1 MHDIHA
7 SIGFQKPPL
16 ISFTELK
23 FYLPASRSL
32 WLAKSASEWRDL
44 YLSSQSSSS
53 IPTFMDAMQEQ
64 EILHE
69 LSSKVDIHL
78 TAISLLHGFWGQIWS
93 LLESKKFYPASKSTH
108 RLALHTSHT
117 ELYRDLNSFSMHL
130 PSLTRNSPEALLI
143 SELLQMILHV
153 HPEDLQRFAGKFG
166 EEEERKASESFAEW
180 SKTKE
185 ARIAIWHA
193 GQIFSAAG
201 RLMPAQNRGFNA
213 IALYYSSLTL
223 WVYGLM
229 VSGTSP
235 TVPATPQNMQL
246 LSSSIS
252 TSHSGQAHVVLNE
265 PETNKN
271 GVFFTSNI
279 GIAVISVA
287 SGDVEGGKK
296 FVELTHTNKI
306 LEITRNIY
314 RSNFPVLEE
323 PLPPLVE
330 NLGNLLRDLRSL
342 PGSRVSRA
350 PSENLD

>member
-7 SIGFQKPPL
+7 SVGLQKPPL

-23 FYLPASRSL
+23 FYLPASRNL
-32 WLAKSASEWRDL
+32 WLAKSSFEWRDL
-44 YLSSQSSSS
+44 YLSSESSSS
-53 IPTFMDAMQEQ
+53 IPIFMDAMQEQ
-64 EILHE
+64 ETLHE
-69 LSSKVDIHL
+69 LSSKVDINL
-78 TAISLLHGFWGQIWS
+78 TVISLLHGFWGQIWS

-108 RLALHTSHT
+108 RLALHTSHI
-117 ELYRDLNSFSMHL
+117 ELYQDISSFSMQL
-130 PSLTRNSPEALLI
+130 PSLTRNSPEALQV

-166 EEEERKASESFAEW
+166 EEEERKASESFVEW

-193 GQIFSAAG
+193 GQVFRAAG

-213 IALYYSSLTL
+213 IALYYTSLIL

-229 VSGTSP
+229 ISGTSP
-235 TVPATPQNMQL
+235 TVSATPRNMQL
-246 LSSSIS
+246 LSSPVS
-252 TSHSGQAHVVLNE
+252 TPSSGQANVVLNQ

-271 GVFFTSNI
+271 GAFFTRNI

-296 FVELTHTNKI
+296 FVELTQTNTI

-314 RSNFPVLEE
+314 RSNFPGLEE
-323 PLPPLVE
+323 PLPPLGE
-330 NLGNLLRDLRSL
+330 NLGNLLRDLRSV
-342 PGSRVSRA
+342 PASQVSRA
-350 PSENLD
+350 PSENLE

>member
-1 MHDIHA
+1 
-7 SIGFQKPPL
+7 
-16 ISFTELK
+16 
-23 FYLPASRSL
+23 
-32 WLAKSASEWRDL
+32 
-44 YLSSQSSSS
+44 
-53 IPTFMDAMQEQ
+53 
-64 EILHE
+64 
-69 LSSKVDIHL
+69 
-78 TAISLLHGFWGQIWS
+78 
-93 LLESKKFYPASKSTH
+93 
-108 RLALHTSHT
+108 
-117 ELYRDLNSFSMHL
+117 
-130 PSLTRNSPEALLI
+130 
-143 SELLQMILHV
+143 MILHV

-166 EEEERKASESFAEW
+166 EDEERKASESFAEW

-193 GQIFSAAG
+193 GQVFRAAG

-213 IALYYSSLTL
+213 ITLYYASLTL

-229 VSGTSP
+229 VPASSP
-235 TVPATPQNMQL
+235 TIPAVPRNMQL
-246 LSSSIS
+246 LSSPIPTPS
-252 TSHSGQAHVVLNE
+252 SGQTHVALNE

-279 GIAVISVA
+279 GIPVISVA

-296 FVELTHTNKI
+296 FVELTHTDKI

-342 PGSRVSRA
+342 PASRASRA
-350 PSENLD
+350 PSEDHE

>member
-32 WLAKSASEWRDL
+32 WLAKSSIEWRDL
-44 YLSSQSSSS
+44 YLSSESSSS
-53 IPTFMDAMQEQ
+53 IPTLVDAMQEQ
-64 EILHE
+64 ETLHE
-69 LSSKVDIHL
+69 LSSLIDIHL

-93 LLESKKFYPASKSTH
+93 LLESKKFYPATKSTH

-117 ELYRDLNSFSMHL
+117 ELYRDLNSFSMYL

-143 SELLQMILHV
+143 SELLQVILHV

-180 SKTKE
+180 SKMKE

-193 GQIFSAAG
+193 GQVFRAAG

-213 IALYYSSLTL
+213 IALYYASLTL
-223 WVYGLM
+223 WAYGLM

-235 TVPATPQNMQL
+235 TVPATPRNMQL
-246 LSSSIS
+246 LSSIS
-252 TSHSGQAHVVLNE
+252 SSSSGQAYVVLNE

-271 GVFFTSNI
+271 GVFFTNNV
-279 GIAVISVA
+279 GTPVISVA

-342 PGSRVSRA
+342 PASRASKA
-350 PSENLD
+350 PSEDPE